1 MIHNYT
7 KHYQTREARLFKRSR
22 CCTCST
28 CDKRCLSSVKS
39 WRVQLSEAQH
49 FGLEAGHG
57 LATGVACHH
66 IVRWNI
72 VCRFIPRA
80 SRCKLV
86 ISGRTW
92 APLTGVTMFSEGSKK
107 RCMKDHESICNMKI
121 LKFAG
126 DWRTNPPSFSHLCLY
141 DLHWFGNVLPCLADE
156 PALLTNQLSG
166 STVSNNKSR
175 PRWSSWSSS
184 IIWLPHNWQAN
195 SLLGPLSM
203 CSTPQSTRASAA
215 RALPG
220 LNFIMLCSPSPVDRD
235 SLRKWTN
242 TPCMCCM
249 VLQHA
254 FGLYIRRIQTPNE
267 TNDNGGMHLDCMA
280 LACTLHRAAWS
291 CLWQAPKH

>member
-7 KHYQTREARLFKRSR
+7 KHYQTREARLFKRGR

-141 DLHWFGNVLPCLADE
+141 DLH
-156 PALLTNQLSG
+156 
-166 STVSNNKSR
+166 
-175 PRWSSWSSS
+175 
-184 IIWLPHNWQAN
+184 
-195 SLLGPLSM
+195 
-203 CSTPQSTRASAA
+203 
-215 RALPG
+215 
-220 LNFIMLCSPSPVDRD
+220 
-235 SLRKWTN
+235 
-242 TPCMCCM
+242 
-249 VLQHA
+249 
-254 FGLYIRRIQTPNE
+254 
-267 TNDNGGMHLDCMA
+267 
-280 LACTLHRAAWS
+280 
-291 CLWQAPKH
+291 